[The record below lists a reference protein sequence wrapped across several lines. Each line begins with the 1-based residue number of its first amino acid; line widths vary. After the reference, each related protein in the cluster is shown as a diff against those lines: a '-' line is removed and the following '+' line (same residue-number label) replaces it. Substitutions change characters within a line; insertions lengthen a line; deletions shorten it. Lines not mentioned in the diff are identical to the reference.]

1 MKVKEFISFMEEN
14 PEAEVNFYIC
24 DDESDYGEKISGD
37 VIATICDPK
46 EFKVFIPYN
55 FLEGRI

>member
-1 MKVKEFISFMEEN
+1 MEDN

-24 DDESDYGEKISGD
+24 DDESDCGEKISGD